1 MRGAPFFVALALAA
15 CAGPVSPPPAP
26 VLATVDRGLS
36 ARGSSSF
43 ILRTEAPGIFGPVEV
58 AGIPCTLQAPG
69 FRARFTSPAEL
80 RVPELGR
87 RQPEARVT
95 CTRDG
100 RSQSLTLEPVNLTR
114 AAEQS
119 RAMAEHRS
127 DGRDFLGLGLVTTAI
142 IGGLRL
148 SRPSD
153 VWGYRN
159 ATISFGD

>member
-1 MRGAPFFVALALAA
+1 MRGAPFFGALALAA
-15 CAGPVSPPPAP
+15 CAAPVSAPPAP
-26 VLATVDRGLS
+26 VVATADRGLA
-36 ARGSSSF
+36 ARGTSSF
-43 ILRTEAPGIFGPVEV
+43 VLRTEAPGIFGMVEV

-69 FRARFTSPAEL
+69 FRARFISPAEVSL
-80 RVPELGR
+80 PELGTH
-87 RQPEARVT
+87 QPEARVT

-100 RSQSLTLEPVNLTR
+100 RSQSLPLEPVNLTR

-119 RAMAEHRS
+119 RAMAEHQS

-148 SRPSD
+148 TRPSD
-153 VWGYRN
+153 IWGYRD